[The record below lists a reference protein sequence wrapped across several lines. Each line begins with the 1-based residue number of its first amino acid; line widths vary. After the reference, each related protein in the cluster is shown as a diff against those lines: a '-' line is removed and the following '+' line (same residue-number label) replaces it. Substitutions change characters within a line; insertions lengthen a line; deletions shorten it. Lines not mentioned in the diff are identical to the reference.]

1 MEGVLLLSVE
11 GLGEPAFP
19 GELWELLQAEKESI
33 STEIVADGPLRHDT
47 AAVNECE
54 PWDDVTEEIQRRHR
68 HALELRMRELNDAQ
82 DRLADGAYGIC
93 ADCRAQISAKR
104 LRADPAASLCLE
116 CQQAVET
123 AM

>member
-1 MEGVLLLSVE
+1 
-11 GLGEPAFP
+11 
-19 GELWELLQAEKESI
+19 
-33 STEIVADGPLRHDT
+33 
-47 AAVNECE
+47 
-54 PWDDVTEEIQRRHR
+54 
-68 HALELRMRELNDAQ
+68 MRELNDAQ

-93 ADCRAQISAKR
+93 AACRAQISAKR